1 MNLKIT
7 SGAVAIALMGFCATQ
22 SFAQA
27 GADVVAAQPAQ
38 RGGAAPMPKPVT
50 ESSRP
55 DATGGEKA
63 YLEKCAMCHAP
74 PGMGVG
80 LLARRTDQPNLEL
93 RDNLTAEYVIAY
105 ARNGIGNMP
114 AITRAEVS
122 DKQLKAIADYLAA
135 GPHPKEVAK

>member
-1 MNLKIT
+1 MNLKLT
-7 SGAVAIALMGFCATQ
+7 SLILSAAFLGICATQ

-27 GADVVAAQPAQ
+27 GADVVAVQPAQ
-38 RGGAAPMPKPVT
+38 RGGVAPMPKPVT

-55 DATGGEKA
+55 NATGGEKA
-63 YLEKCAMCHAP
+63 YLDKCAMCHAP

-114 AITRAEVS
+114 AIPRAEVS
-122 DKQLKAIADYLAA
+122 DAEMKAIADYLAA
-135 GPHPKEVAK
+135 GPHPQEVAK